1 MHAIQ
6 AGIREATQKLSGLQ
20 GDSLHKAM
28 DELRKSITV
37 STGFNIANLEQGYVN
52 LVPIVFTWLRDRV
65 FRRTDAQGNAVS
77 WITLTG
83 IDSNKLL
90 GYVPE
95 GKRAGAIQ
103 ESKGAGT
110 AAYATIGV
118 EDSYTQEAENE
129 GASLFGGSQAGI
141 VDLCIANLMQAFAA
155 KEERILFGA
164 NNLLA
169 LDVPATP
176 TGVAASG
183 GVALTAGKY
192 WCKVV
197 CLTVDQLALCS
208 TTNTAAALTAGLTK
222 VQAVT
227 SPAGE
232 SYNINGGISKASAA
246 SAAVDATTNQKITW
260 SSTAKKGA
268 VAYAWYV
275 SFHASA
281 DPGDTARYLLGITFV
296 NKFVQYSDAATTEQV
311 ISALTVGTDYS
322 KEATAPTGV
331 FYQAMNDA
339 GAYWKTMDNTALTMT
354 NGRVDQFCD
363 LFASMFNTYG
373 ISPEALHMSG
383 NTYKALEILAFSA
396 SNPRT
401 MFVVSPEQLRV
412 GLVLGGRVA
421 AVVNPYTGDIVDI
434 IVNPNLPDS
443 LVFAGRMNY
452 PIPGTPSQR
461 SVEVQSFG
469 GLWRVDWAPIT
480 RTFWHGA
487 YMQEC
492 VKVYAPFCFGAIGNI
507 NIA

>member
-6 AGIREATQKLSGLQ
+6 QGIREAMQKVSGLE
-20 GDSLHKAM
+20 GDSLQKAIT
-28 DELRKSITV
+28 DLRKSITI

-52 LVPIVFTWLRDRV
+52 LVPIVFTWFRNRV

-77 WITLTG
+77 WITLSG

-103 ESKGAGT
+103 ESKGAGS

-118 EDSYTQEAENE
+118 EDSYTQEAQNE
-129 GASLFGGSQAGI
+129 GASLFGGGEAGV
-141 VDLCIANLMQAFAA
+141 VDLCIANLMQAFAM

-164 NNLLA
+164 NNTLA

-183 GVALTAGKY
+183 GVAMTSGKY

-232 SYNINGGISKASAA
+232 SYNVNGGISKASVA
-246 SAAVDATTNQKITW
+246 SSAVDVTTNQKVTW
-260 SSTAKKGA
+260 SVTAKQGA

-281 DPGDTARYLLGITFV
+281 DPGDSARRLLAITFV
-296 NKFVQYSDAATTEQV
+296 NKFVQLSEAAGTEQL

-339 GAYWKTMDNTALTMT
+339 SAYWKTMDNAALTMT

-373 ISPEALHMSG
+373 ITPEALHMSG
-383 NTYKALEILAFSA
+383 GTYKALEILAFSA

-401 MFVVSPEQLRV
+401 MFIVTTDQLR
-412 GLVLGGRVA
+412 GGIALGGRVTG
-421 AVVNPYTGDIVDI
+421 VVNPYTGDIVDI

-443 LVFAGRMNY
+443 LIFAGRMNY

-487 YMQEC
+487 YMQEAI
-492 VKVYAPFCFGAIGNI
+492 KVYAPFCFGAIGNI

>member
-1 MHAIQ
+1 MQAIQ
-6 AGIREATQKLSGLQ
+6 QGIREAILKVSGLQ
-20 GDSLHKAM
+20 GDPLRKAM
-28 DELRKSITV
+28 DDLRKSITV

-52 LVPIVFTWLRDRV
+52 LVPIVFTWFRDRV

-118 EDSYTQEAENE
+118 EDSYTQEAESE

-164 NNLLA
+164 NNTLA

-183 GVALTAGKY
+183 GVALTAGNFY
-192 WCKVV
+192 CKVV

-232 SYNINGGISKASAA
+232 SYNVNGGISKASAA
-246 SAAVDATTNQKITW
+246 CTAVAATTNQKITW
-260 SSTAKKGA
+260 SVTAKKGA
-268 VAYAWYV
+268 VAYAWYI
-275 SFHASA
+275 SYSA
-281 DPGDTARYLLGITFV
+281 TTDPGDATRYLLGITFV
-296 NKFVQYSDAATTEQV
+296 NKFVQYSDAAATEQA

-322 KEATAPTGV
+322 KEPTAPTGV

-401 MFVVSPEQLRV
+401 MFVVSPEQLRA
-412 GLVLGGRVA
+412 GIVLGGRVA

-443 LVFAGRMNY
+443 LIFAGRMNY